1 MKHVCAP
8 PVAAL
13 LALALMLPA
22 CSSGNSSA
30 LPYMQSGSA
39 LQHLNATGAG
49 KIQHIVFI
57 VQENRSFDNLFQ
69 GYPGADT
76 VSQGK
81 DSKGKTVTLKPVP
94 LSDQYVIDHSAEAM
108 FSACNAPPGDL
119 PGTNCRMNGFDQELN
134 WGGPNSEPEYVY
146 VPHKDSKPYFDMAHQ
161 GVLADRMFQ
170 SQLDESF
177 VAHQYII
184 AAQAAWSVNLP
195 TAGWGCGGGR
205 YDQVDTITKQRSTDG
220 PQISPCY
227 DYQTLADELDAAKH
241 SWRFYAS
248 SYGSNDSDDG
258 AVWSSFQAV
267 SHIYNGP
274 DWKYVISPN
283 WKFLTDVAAGQLADF
298 TWITPVCDD
307 SDHVNCP
314 HGYGPSW
321 VAALVNAVGQSKFWD
336 STAIFIQWD
345 DWGGLYDHVPPPYL
359 DRDSLGFRVPLI
371 VLSPYA
377 KKNYVS
383 HVRYETAS
391 VLRFAEDLWGLGQ
404 LAPADRRANS
414 PAADCFDFTQN
425 PHHWIHVKAP
435 LPPKFFERQG
445 SQYQIP
451 DYE

>member
-119 PGTNCRMNGFDQELN
+119 PGTHCRMNGFDQELN

-146 VPHKDSKPYFDMAHQ
+146 VPHKDSKPYFDMAHE

-195 TAGWGCGGGR
+195 TGGWGCGGGK
-205 YDQVDTITKQRSTDG
+205 YDNQHHHQASRHQRAADSAVLRLSDARRRARRR
-220 PQISPCY
+220 
-227 DYQTLADELDAAKH
+227 QTL
-241 SWRFYAS
+241 
-248 SYGSNDSDDG
+248 
-258 AVWSSFQAV
+258 
-267 SHIYNGP
+267 
-274 DWKYVISPN
+274 
-283 WKFLTDVAAGQLADF
+283 LA
-298 TWITPVCDD
+298 
-307 SDHVNCP
+307 
-314 HGYGPSW
+314 
-321 VAALVNAVGQSKFWD
+321 
-336 STAIFIQWD
+336 
-345 DWGGLYDHVPPPYL
+345 
-359 DRDSLGFRVPLI
+359 
-371 VLSPYA
+371 
-377 KKNYVS
+377 
-383 HVRYETAS
+383 
-391 VLRFAEDLWGLGQ
+391 VLRELLRKQ
-404 LAPADRRANS
+404 VQRRRRRL
-414 PAADCFDFTQN
+414 
-425 PHHWIHVKAP
+425 VE
-435 LPPKFFERQG
+435 LPGRQAISTTDPIG
-445 SQYQIP
+445 ST
-451 DYE
+451 